1 MDKNPQRKDEHA
13 KTVKYPVGEQHG
25 AVVNENDQF
34 FKNPP
39 NNLGLKNPED
49 QDRASDLI
57 GNTHTEV
64 RLRGSL
70 LLSESVLTCVT
81 AAADL

>member
-57 GNTHTEV
+57 GNTHTEPISDGPSAEEQRRV
-64 RLRGSL
+64 RELAEKL
-70 LLSESVLTCVT
+70 NK
-81 AAADL
+81 